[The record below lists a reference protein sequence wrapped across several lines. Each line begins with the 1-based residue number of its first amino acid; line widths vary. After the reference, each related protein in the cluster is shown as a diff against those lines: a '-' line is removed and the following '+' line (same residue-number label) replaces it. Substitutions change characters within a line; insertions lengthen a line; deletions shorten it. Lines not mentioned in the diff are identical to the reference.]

1 MNRRMMSR
9 GQLSA
14 VFTRTLLS
22 GVALILLRAIGL
34 GQSMIPAS
42 PPLADP
48 NDKRFVAVTED
59 LSTPSLQTS
68 KLRPVRAMIGRIDDS
83 NPGYTVE
90 LIRVQWRW
98 GDPIDLY
105 LMKPTGVEK
114 PPVILYIYG
123 YPSET
128 KIFQDPKFQEY
139 VTRGGFAA
147 VGFVTAL
154 TGHRYHDVPLKE
166 WFVSDL
172 QQCLAVSAHDV
183 QMVLNYLQARGDV
196 DIERVGV
203 LGQLSGGSIAI
214 LASAAD
220 PRIKVLDAV
229 DPWGDWPTW
238 MATSPFV
245 PKDERPDYV
254 KADFLKKVAP
264 LDPVDWMPKVQA
276 RKFRLQERMFEKETP
291 EVSKEKLKSAAPPG
305 STVEVYKT
313 RQEFVSAIGSDGS
326 KSLDWIKGQL
336 RSLAKTSPDTTT
348 AAEKITTSK

>member
-1 MNRRMMSR
+1 
-9 GQLSA
+9 
-14 VFTRTLLS
+14 
-22 GVALILLRAIGL
+22 
-34 GQSMIPAS
+34 MIPAS

-48 NDKRFVAVTED
+48 NDKRFVGVTED

-68 KLRPVRAMIGRIDDS
+68 KLHPLRALIGRIDDS
-83 NPGYTVE
+83 NPGFTVE
-90 LIRVQWRW
+90 LIQVQWRW

-105 LMKPTGVEK
+105 VMKPTGVQK
-114 PPVILYIYG
+114 PPVILYLYG

-139 VTRGGFAA
+139 VTKDGFAA

-196 DIERVGV
+196 DMDRVGV

-245 PKDERPDYV
+245 PKAERPDYV
-254 KADFLKKVAP
+254 KADFLTKVAP

-276 RKFRLQERMFEKETP
+276 KKFRLQERMFEKETP
-291 EVSKEKLKSAAPPG
+291 EVSKEKLKSAAPPAA
-305 STVEVYKT
+305 TVEVYKT
-313 RQEFVSAIGSDGS
+313 RQEFVTAIGSNGS

-336 RSLAKTSPDTTT
+336 RSLPNTSPDTTT
-348 AAEKITTSK
+348 AAEKVTTAK